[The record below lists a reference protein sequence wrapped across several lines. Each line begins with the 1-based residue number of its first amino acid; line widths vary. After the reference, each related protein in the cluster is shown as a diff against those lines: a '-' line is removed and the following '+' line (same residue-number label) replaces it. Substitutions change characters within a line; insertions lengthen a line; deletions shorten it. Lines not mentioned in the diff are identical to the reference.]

1 MAVLSNVTLSIAK
14 IPSTPSSV
22 RVTIKY
28 RLTPSRIEQM
38 ARSVFNEEV
47 SLLGRDWLSLSMEVA
62 AAADRSPSIPTIDT
76 PIATLGGTSFAV
88 SESSP
93 HVDRSRVFVITKSRL
108 NEDPETTASGSEV
121 QDELLARVK
130 VAYAANKPTGAS
142 APYPAF
148 SSMLTGTWV

>member
-28 RLTPSRIEQM
+28 RLTPSRVEQM

-47 SLLGRDWLSLSMEVA
+47 SLLGRDWLSLSMEAAVDDVA
-62 AAADRSPSIPTIDT
+62 PSVPTIDT
-76 PIATLGGTSFAV
+76 PIATLRGTSFAV

-93 HVDRSRVFVITKSRL
+93 HVDRSRVFVLAKSRL

-130 VAYAANKPTGAS
+130 VSYAANPPTGAS

>member
-14 IPSTPSSV
+14 IPSTPTSV

-28 RLTPSRIEQM
+28 RLTPSRVEQM

-47 SLLGRDWLSLSMEVA
+47 SLLGRDWLTLPMEVPA
-62 AAADRSPSIPTIDT
+62 AREGSLAVPTIDT
-76 PIATLGGTSFAV
+76 PIATLGGSSFAV
-88 SESSP
+88 GESMP
-93 HVDRSRVFVITKSRL
+93 HVDRSRVFVISKSRL

-130 VAYAANKPTGAS
+130 VSYAANKPTGAS

-148 SSMLTGTWV
+148 SAMLTGTWV